1 MKYPKSFTAM
11 LLGLIAFGSAA
22 FAQGAEPSR
31 FVGPALG
38 LTVSATQNKVD
49 YESSLSSING
59 QSSQGNDSEAA
70 LIASYG
76 FPLITD
82 WVGTVGLSYGLKSAD
97 AGSIN
102 YTYGGTQTVT
112 VKVKEHLS
120 LSFAPGYRLDSNVL
134 MYGKLAYHQMKG
146 EYNDTASSA
155 GTVNHSGNG
164 FGFGFAFTPAPSIEL
179 RAEYESITYSSEKI
193 LLTTGKPKQSAVGL
207 TLLYKF

>member
-1 MKYPKSFTAM
+1 MKFPTSYTAV
-11 LLGLIAFGSAA
+11 LLGLIAIDSTA
-22 FAQGAEPSR
+22 FAHGADQSR

-38 LTVSATQNKVD
+38 LAVSATQATVD

-59 QSSQGNDSEAA
+59 QSSQGNESEAA
-70 LIASYG
+70 LVASYG
-76 FPLITD
+76 FPLTTD

-112 VKVKEHLS
+112 VKMKEHLS

-134 MYGKLAYHQMKG
+134 IYGKLAYHQMKG
-146 EYNDTASSA
+146 EYNDTASSG
-155 GTVNHSGNG
+155 GTSNHSGNG
-164 FGFGFAFTPAPSIEL
+164 FGFGFALAPAPSIEL
-179 RAEYESITYSSEKI
+179 RAEYESITYSSEKV
-193 LLTTGKPKQSAVGL
+193 LLTTGKPKQSAVSL